1 MDEVT
6 IKVQGMT
13 CGGCVRNVTRV
24 LEALPGVSEVKV
36 SLEQASATVRYDAG
50 KLGIAAMRQAVENAG
65 FDAPQ

>member
-13 CGGCVRNVTRV
+13 CGGCVRNVTKV
-24 LEALPGVSEVKV
+24 LEALPGVSAANV

-50 KLGIAAMRQAVENAG
+50 KLDIAAMRQAVEEAG
-65 FDAPQ
+65 FDAVQ

>member
-13 CGGCVRNVTRV
+13 CGGCARNLTKT
-24 LEALPGVSEVKV
+24 LEALPGVSAANV
-36 SLEQASATVRYDAG
+36 SLEQANATVRYDPN
-50 KLGIAAMRQAVENAG
+50 KLDITAIRQAVENAG